1 MEEIPYKPAED
12 TFLLARAVGRY
23 SGKVV
28 LEIGVGSGYITIEL
42 SKSKNPLVVG
52 TDISA
57 RALREARINLKSLD
71 YDNVEL
77 VHCDGASPFRKGCF
91 DLIVFNPPYLPSE
104 EIVDSTVDGGK
115 EGIEVVER
123 FIDHSLNVVSNS
135 GSILFVLSTVSNYD
149 RVVKILEDK
158 GFEVKRKESR
168 KLFFEEIFVIEASKI
183 G

>member
-12 TFLLARAVGRY
+12 TFLLARAIGRY
-23 SGKVV
+23 SGKVK
-28 LEIGVGSGYITIEL
+28 LEIGIGSGYIFIEL

-52 TDISA
+52 TDISVK
-57 RALREARINLKSLD
+57 ALREVLIRLKSID
-71 YDNVEL
+71 RDNVEL

-91 DLIVFNPPYLPSE
+91 DLIIFNPPYLPSE
-104 EIVDSTVDGGK
+104 EILDSTVDGGK
-115 EGIEVVER
+115 EGIEAMEK

-135 GSILFVLSTVSNYD
+135 GSIVFILSTLSNYVK
-149 RVVKILEDK
+149 VVKILKDK
-158 GFEVKRKESR
+158 GFEVVKKESL